1 VTALDIVLRNI
12 ARSQEWLDGVVEE
25 MQLLGIPTIKYVRH
39 DGRNFALYGSHR
51 LMAAKILRYTPRLV
65 RIPYDHSAH
74 GGMTPPELTRAHHDL
89 DLWVCEDTSTMAE
102 IVNPTGRP
110 VLRFPEIP
118 DA

>member
-1 VTALDIVLRNI
+1 MEIVLRNI

-25 MQLLGIPTIKYVRH
+25 MQLLGVPTIKYVH
-39 DGRNFALYGSHR
+39 QDGRNFALYGSHR

-65 RIPYDHSAH
+65 RIPYDHDAH
-74 GGMTPPELTRAHHDL
+74 GGMTPMEFTRSQGDW
-89 DLWVCEDTSTMAE
+89 DLWVCEDPSTMAQ
-102 IVNPTGRP
+102 IVDPTGRP